1 MRVWL
6 VCNYLLSQNIL
17 LKIVFIVVVIIYS
30 VDQYLLFVSIKNL
43 LHIPKKYYG
52 FKNYLSTIYYITPE
66 RNILFS
72 LLVWINY
79 MSLTSRICTLL
90 PVTKQLYGLDIHEGL

>member
-17 LKIVFIVVVIIYS
+17 LKIVFIVVIYS
-30 VDQYLLFVSIKNL
+30 ADQYLLFVSIKKSSAYS
-43 LHIPKKYYG
+43 KKYYG
-52 FKNYLSTIYYITPE
+52 FK
-66 RNILFS
+66 LFS
-72 LLVWINY
+72 LLVCINY